1 MAVRFLCSVRLFA
14 VLPKVKVEYL
24 GLWFTFLRQTQNGNG
39 LLRDE
44 HGYSFQIPMD
54 SIVCVRCSRTE
65 LSIYRTYYQY
75 YEDQFIRSASSR
87 S

>member
-24 GLWFTFLRQTQNGNG
+24 GFWYTFLRRTHSGKG

-54 SIVCVRCSRTE
+54 SIVRVRCSRSE
-65 LSIYRTYYQY
+65 LAIYRTYYDY
-75 YEDQFIRSASSR
+75 YESLR
-87 S
+87 